1 MSQDARIATHEIQFS
16 PGGTAIGVEVGR
28 DCSKVVPISELR
40 MDKTKTAAKR
50 SLGFLGPKKSKGSVN
65 VLGAEAEAKMAERK
79 RQREKLR
86 ELRER
91 NVPMDVME
99 EDENDG
105 RTSPKK
111 EKGKSPRRAALGSL
125 DSNSPVISWT
135 EQLAEEL
142 GRATEPQASPAKQRP
157 IGCSQSPL
165 SSPKMS
171 GKGGT
176 LEERYG
182 GTEPLRPVSMGIP
195 TKKKK
200 SKKRGFGFGRTN
212 RRGEIVSDDDA
223 HGAALAVEAL
233 QSRDPLRQ
241 SFLLRTIQQQQEE
254 LRLVNEAAAQ
264 RMALLEQQ
272 YQAQMEENTR
282 KLEEEAKKA
291 AAAAA
296 AELAQEVLGP
306 MAAKAAAAQA
316 TVADTAG
323 QGIKN
328 YADPDWLEKYMG
340 TATPEQMDA
349 YAETA
354 PAKLLPTHSFAAH
367 PLLALA
373 RSYISANL
381 SSAAPAVASLKA
393 EHEAAAAKNA
403 AAAAAAKE
411 AAEAAEV
418 RRSCSA
424 AECSLPVLTPTF
436 WSLRSW
442 QRKLKNSNWP
452 LR

>member
-28 DCSKVVPISELR
+28 DCSKVVPISQLR

-79 RQREKLR
+79 LQREKLR
-86 ELRER
+86 ALRER

-105 RTSPKK
+105 TASSK
-111 EKGKSPRRAALGSL
+111 EGKGKSPRRAALGSL

-142 GRATEPQASPAKQRP
+142 ESAKEPQASPAKQRP

-165 SSPKMS
+165 SSPKIS

-195 TKKKK
+195 IKASPAAKKKK

-212 RRGEIVSDDDA
+212 RRGESMSDDDA

-233 QSRDPLRQ
+233 QSKDPLRQ
-241 SFLLRTIQQQQEE
+241 SFLLRTIEQQQDE
-254 LRLVNEAAAQ
+254 LRRTNEAAAQ

-282 KLEEEAKKA
+282 KMEEEAKKA

-306 MAAKAAAAQA
+306 MAAKAAAAQE
-316 TVADTAG
+316 TVTDTAG
-323 QGIKN
+323 QGIEN

-340 TATPEQMDA
+340 TATPQQMDA
-349 YAETA
+349 YAATA
-354 PAKLLPTHSFAAH
+354 PAKLACQHILFQLTRFF
-367 PLLALA
+367 
-373 RSYISANL
+373 
-381 SSAAPAVASLKA
+381 
-393 EHEAAAAKNA
+393 
-403 AAAAAAKE
+403 
-411 AAEAAEV
+411 
-418 RRSCSA
+418 
-424 AECSLPVLTPTF
+424 CSLAVTY
-436 WSLRSW
+436 
-442 QRKLKNSNWP
+442 QQI
-452 LR
+452 